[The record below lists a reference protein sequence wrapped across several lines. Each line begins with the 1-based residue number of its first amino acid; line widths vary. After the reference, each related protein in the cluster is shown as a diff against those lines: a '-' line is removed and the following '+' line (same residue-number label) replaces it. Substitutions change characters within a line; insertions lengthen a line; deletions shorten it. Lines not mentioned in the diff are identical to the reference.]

1 MATTLSDIAKE
12 IRLSTST
19 VADVLR
25 GRPGYSTK
33 TQTRVH
39 DAARRLDYVPNH
51 MARSL
56 LRQASRTIGIAG
68 PLNNTAVTGSMLHA
82 ITTDLSA
89 AGYMPLFA
97 DTLVAKSNEGIERA
111 VRELRSRSVDG
122 LILAG
127 GWPGS
132 MTKDSAKLIP
142 QGLPYVTIDSADQS
156 RRQSV
161 IADHKQPMRHAVQWL
176 AVRGHR
182 RIAFMGI
189 NNAQSASNPFNTHC
203 LKITGYEQAMK
214 DLGLYDPAL
223 LLDADW
229 PAGDVCKAVVS
240 QPDRFKS
247 ITAVIGSNDRVAM
260 EVMNGL
266 SELGLSVPGDCSVIG
281 FDNTDF
287 AAGARPALTTFEPRR
302 PEVGAA
308 AVKMLLDLINGKS
321 VKSCTIVP
329 RLVERASAGPC
340 RKNGTIA

>member
-1 MATTLSDIAKE
+1 MATTLSDIARE

-25 GRPGYSTK
+25 GRPGYSSK
-33 TQTRVH
+33 TQARVL

-68 PLNNTAVTGSMLHA
+68 PLNNTTVTGSMLHA
-82 ITTDLSA
+82 ITAGLRK

-97 DTLVAKSNEGIERA
+97 DTVGTKSDEGFERA

-122 LILAG
+122 LIIAG
-127 GWPGS
+127 GWQS
-132 MTKDSAKLIP
+132 YKQSDAAKLIP
-142 QGLPYVTIDSADQS
+142 KELPCVTIESAEQGHGS
-156 RRQSV
+156 CV
-161 IADHKQPMRHAVQWL
+161 IADHKTPMRHAVKWL
-176 AVRGHR
+176 ADRGHR

-189 NNAQSASNPFNTHC
+189 NNAVTAANPFNTHR

-214 DLGLYDPAL
+214 DSGLYDPSL

-229 PAGDVCKAVVS
+229 PPGEVCKSVVRH
-240 QPDRFKS
+240 PERFKS

-266 SELGLSVPGDCSVIG
+266 SELGLCVPGDCSVIG

-287 AAGARPALTTFEPRR
+287 AASARPALTTFEPRR

-308 AVKMLLDLINGKS
+308 AVKMLLDIIDGKS
-321 VKSCTIVP
+321 VTTKTIVP
-329 RLVERASAGPC
+329 RLMERSSAGPC
-340 RKNGTIA
+340 KKR